1 MIHIKNNRK
10 NYNSADAGT
19 NQPSRPRYRVLG
31 SALVLAMLIASAISM
46 RAQSNGLATASP
58 QHIALKAWYV
68 GNEAVG
74 FSGSPYNFN
83 QPGGLTTDGAN
94 IYVSNG
100 GNGNIVKLRASDG
113 QYLGVLATTTD
124 PGAMA
129 FDGHRIWVAN
139 HNTGNPHSTVSIY
152 DASTGAFVRS
162 VTVGSNP
169 DNMVWDGWGMWIPA
183 NDGTVKRIDN
193 SGGTMCSRQVTGGPD
208 YGVAFDGNYTWV
220 TSINTNQVIKLDY
233 TCTQQGT
240 AISVPGGPVGIVFDG
255 TNMWTANYY
264 NNTVAKITPG
274 GVVTEFPVGAAPWQ
288 VAFDGAFI
296 YAGNVSGKTVTKLPV
311 NTVTGSPSY
320 TIYPCNGASNQS
332 PLDLAFDGASV
343 WASCPS
349 SNMIG
354 KM

>member
-58 QHIALKAWYV
+58 QHIALKAWYA

-74 FSGSPYNFN
+74 FSGAPYNFN

-162 VTVGSNP
+162 VAVGSNP
-169 DNMVWDGWGMWIPA
+169 NNMVWDGWAMWIPA
-183 NDGTVKRIDN
+183 NDGSVKRID
-193 SGGTMCSRQVTGGPD
+193 SWGGTSCSISPNIGGAA
-208 YGVAFDGNYTWV
+208 YGVAFDGNNTWV
-220 TSINTNQVIKLDY
+220 TSIATNQVFVFDY
-233 TCTQQGT
+233 TCKKLQT
-240 AISVPGGPVGIVFDG
+240 ISVTGGPVGIVFDG
-255 TNMWTANYY
+255 ANMWTANYY
-264 NNTVAKITPG
+264 NNTVAKITLG
-274 GVVTEFPVGAAPWQ
+274 GVVTEFAVGVAPWQ
-288 VAFDGAFI
+288 VAFDGGFI
-296 YAGNVSGKTVTKLPV
+296 YTGNVSGKTVTKLPV
-311 NTVTGSPSY
+311 NTVTGNPSY
-320 TIYPCNGASNQS
+320 TIYPCNGGANQS